1 MKEENN
7 IYFFAQRIVQL
18 LNYIK
23 NKSQKPKLTTM
34 AKGLTPKL
42 VEGMVDFFPLKFA
55 DVITQSVLSTGSD
68 FTRTLDAALMN
79 NNSKE

>member
-1 MKEENN
+1 MKEEN
-7 IYFFAQRIVQL
+7 IYFFAQHILQL
-18 LNYIK
+18 VNCIK
-23 NKSQKPKLTTM
+23 NKSQKPKLTTL

-79 NNSKE
+79 NKNKE